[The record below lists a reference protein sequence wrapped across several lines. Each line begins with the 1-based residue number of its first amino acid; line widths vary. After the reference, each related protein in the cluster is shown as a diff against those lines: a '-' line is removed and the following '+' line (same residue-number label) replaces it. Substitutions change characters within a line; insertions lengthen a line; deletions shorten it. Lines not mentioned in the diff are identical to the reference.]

1 MQERKILLDEFSFT
15 NVCKFGFIKHLSPL
29 GTTNIHISK
38 RDIKDLFEGKMVIK
52 EFTDETIKIAITN
65 LDPVLVKE
73 IIRRSPMFSD
83 LYYEI

>member
-15 NVCKFGFIKHLSPL
+15 NVCKFGFIKHLGTL
-29 GTTNIHISK
+29 GTTNIHINK
-38 RDIKDLFEGKMVIK
+38 RDMRDLFEGKMVTK
-52 EFTDETIKIAITN
+52 EFTDEVVKIAITN

-73 IIRRSPMFSD
+73 IIRRSPMFAE